1 MRLSRICIVALV
13 GMVAACGSPETTAGT
28 TQSAPTPGITP
39 TPSTWTV
46 YANKTGQFTFSA
58 PADWGVQNCD
68 SAGQGYVVA
77 EHATNS
83 GSACGRGE
91 NYTLWLFGISMSGDQ
106 RQALPPNGS
115 SYVYTA
121 HISATADAVADGVNG
136 YRYSARIDT
145 DRGGFSPPKGTDQ
158 VLYVFYNGQRTY
170 AFWYEHWPADPD
182 RTTDFD
188 QLVEQTLKLSV

>member
-1 MRLSRICIVALV
+1 MRLSSIWIVALV
-13 GMVAACGSPETTAGT
+13 AVVGACGSPGATAGL
-28 TQSAPTPGITP
+28 TPAN
-39 TPSTWTV
+39 WTV
-46 YANKTGQFTFSA
+46 LTNKTGQFTLSA

-68 SAGQGYVVA
+68 SPGQGYVVA

-83 GSACGRGE
+83 GPACGRGE
-91 NYTLWLFGISMSGDQ
+91 NYALWLFGISMSGDQ

-121 HISATADAVADGVNG
+121 PIRATADAVAGGAHG

-145 DRGGFSPPKGTDQ
+145 DRGGFPPPKGTVQ
-158 VLYVFYNGQRTY
+158 ALYVFFTGQRTY
-170 AFWYEHWPADPD
+170 AFWYEHWPTDPD

-188 QLVEQTLKLSV
+188 QLVHQKLKFSA